1 MGPLDVMILV
11 ELLRWH
17 ACMLKELHSGEQVEA
32 VRSQTRGASSYVSEA
47 QSTHMHQSPFE

>member
-1 MGPLDVMILV
+1 VGSSYIGVIDLCKGKDLA
-11 ELLRWH
+11 R
-17 ACMLKELHSGEQVEA
+17 QVEA